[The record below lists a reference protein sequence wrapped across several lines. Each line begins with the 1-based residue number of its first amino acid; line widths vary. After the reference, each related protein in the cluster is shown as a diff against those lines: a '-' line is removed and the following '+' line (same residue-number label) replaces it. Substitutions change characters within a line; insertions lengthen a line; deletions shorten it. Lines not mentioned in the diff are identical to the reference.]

1 MAPILVRCRAQRV
14 SLARGPH
21 HCRAAGRPY
30 GRNRPWIITSM
41 DQLVDSTTAANLP
54 RLDADEWVAHLQTS
68 IAAGALGKAARDADR
83 DIELEP

>member
-1 MAPILVRCRAQRV
+1 
-14 SLARGPH
+14 
-21 HCRAAGRPY
+21 
-30 GRNRPWIITSM
+30 M